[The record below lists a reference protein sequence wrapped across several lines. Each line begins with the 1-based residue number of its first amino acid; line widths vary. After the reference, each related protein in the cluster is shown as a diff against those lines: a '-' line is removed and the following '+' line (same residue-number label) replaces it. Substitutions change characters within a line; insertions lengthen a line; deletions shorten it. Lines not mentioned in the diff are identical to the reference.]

1 MNNFK
6 TTMLLASM
14 IAMLVL
20 LGNAF
25 GGARGMMFMFIL
37 SAGMSFASY
46 WYSDKIVLAQ
56 YNAQE
61 VTAQSNPK
69 LYGMVEKLA
78 QNGKLPMPKIYIIPS
93 DVPNAFATGRNPEH
107 AAVAVTAGIQRL
119 LTDDELAGV
128 LGHELTHVKNRD
140 TLISTIAAIIGG
152 AISTIAQFGMFFG
165 GRSDDRDNNANPLLL
180 IGMVI
185 LAPLAAAIIQMSISR
200 TREYLAD
207 EGGAMLSKNPL
218 RLASALAKIEE
229 YSKYGT
235 LPNANNATAHMF
247 IINPMMGIGA
257 SLSNL
262 FSTHPST
269 QDRIARLKKLSL
281 NPHYRF

>member
-78 QNGKLPMPKIYIIPS
+78 QNGKLPMPRFILFQ
-93 DVPNAFATGRNPEH
+93 VMCRMH
-107 AAVAVTAGIQRL
+107 LQQV
-119 LTDDELAGV
+119 
-128 LGHELTHVKNRD
+128 
-140 TLISTIAAIIGG
+140 
-152 AISTIAQFGMFFG
+152 
-165 GRSDDRDNNANPLLL
+165 
-180 IGMVI
+180 VI
-185 LAPLAAAIIQMSISR
+185 LSMQ
-200 TREYLAD
+200 
-207 EGGAMLSKNPL
+207 LSP
-218 RLASALAKIEE
+218 
-229 YSKYGT
+229 
-235 LPNANNATAHMF
+235 
-247 IINPMMGIGA
+247 
-257 SLSNL
+257 
-262 FSTHPST
+262 
-269 QDRIARLKKLSL
+269 
-281 NPHYRF
+281 